1 MALNKGAL
9 ASAIMSI
16 LDGMECDGT
25 SQRDYFANS
34 LADAI
39 DTFVRSG
46 DVEGNTSSGTCT
58 YAGSHPTV
66 QVVGKIV

>member
-9 ASAIMSI
+9 ASAIKNI
-16 LDGMECDGT
+16 LASMDSTGEDQ
-25 SQRDYFANS
+25 SDYFANS

-46 DVEGNTSSGTCT
+46 QVVGSTSSGTCT

-66 QVVGKIV
+66 QVVGQVV